1 MSDNGNFEISRRKAL
16 AAVGSIGVASAG
28 AGLGTSAFFSDQETF
43 ANNTLTAGSLDLK
56 VDFEE
61 HYADWM
67 GAESEFDVE
76 MGVPEDEADI
86 YLPPGDGADSLARPI
101 SLAFP
106 DATVAEFFDA
116 TSIDA
121 YPDTDGDG
129 IQDFPEGFDICEED
143 ADTPDVLSSD
153 LRTPEYVG
161 DPLIELDDVKPGD
174 FGEVTLSAHICDNP
188 GYLWLFCDNFSE
200 AENGITEPEA
210 DDPDEDGT
218 DDGELAET
226 IEVRVWRDDG
236 DNIYEPESQPVDVYH
251 LIDNSGT
258 MEQNIV
264 DEGEERRKDE
274 SAANV
279 AIDAAAALDGLSVPV
294 EQTVAA
300 MAGEDDTTD
309 ELVEDTD
316 DTGALMNAVNQTS
329 GASGGTLSTGDFVAG
344 LESAEAD
351 LVTDDPDDTTDDNI
365 LVIFTNGDSRPSQQS
380 ERDDIFAAADALK
393 QAGVEIK
400 TVAFGDLLDQEIEF
414 HEEIADEVIRVERS
428 ADQAALDIEEDEAE
442 AAITDN
448 VEEVVGGE
456 EELFRGTL
464 LEFCEEYEFDPENGN
479 LGLLLDGDL
488 PAEEGGGM
496 SETNCFSGSTEHF
509 IGFEWWL
516 PIDHG
521 NEVQTDSVQFDLG
534 FYTEQCRHNDGE
546 GMANREEEEPQPT

>member
-1 MSDNGNFEISRRKAL
+1 
-16 AAVGSIGVASAG
+16 
-28 AGLGTSAFFSDQETF
+28 
-43 ANNTLTAGSLDLK
+43 
-56 VDFEE
+56 
-61 HYADWM
+61 
-67 GAESEFDVE
+67 
-76 MGVPEDEADI
+76 
-86 YLPPGDGADSLARPI
+86 
-101 SLAFP
+101 
-106 DATVAEFFDA
+106 
-116 TSIDA
+116 
-121 YPDTDGDG
+121 
-129 IQDFPEGFDICEED
+129 
-143 ADTPDVLSSD
+143 
-153 LRTPEYVG
+153 
-161 DPLIELDDVKPGD
+161 
-174 FGEVTLSAHICDNP
+174 
-188 GYLWLFCDNFSE
+188 
-200 AENGITEPEA
+200 
-210 DDPDEDGT
+210 
-218 DDGELAET
+218 
-226 IEVRVWRDDG
+226 
-236 DNIYEPESQPVDVYH
+236 
-251 LIDNSGT
+251 
-258 MEQNIV
+258 
-264 DEGEERRKDE
+264 
-274 SAANV
+274 
-279 AIDAAAALDGLSVPV
+279 
-294 EQTVAA
+294 
-300 MAGEDDTTD
+300 
-309 ELVEDTD
+309 
-316 DTGALMNAVNQTS
+316 MNAVNQTS
-329 GASGGTLSTGDFVAG
+329 GASGGTLSAGDFVAG
-344 LESAEAD
+344 LESALAD